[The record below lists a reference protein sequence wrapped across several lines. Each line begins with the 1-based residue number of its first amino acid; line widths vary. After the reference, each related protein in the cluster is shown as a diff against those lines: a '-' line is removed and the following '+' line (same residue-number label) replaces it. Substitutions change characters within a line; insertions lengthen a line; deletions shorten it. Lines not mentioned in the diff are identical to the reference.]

1 MVAEVLNP
9 RENTRD
15 VTTTFHFTFTC
26 PDGIV
31 DKVVPNT
38 YEEAMKYLEGKR
50 RYEFGKQ
57 VAKEIGSKLAKF
69 YL

>member
-1 MVAEVLNP
+1 
-9 RENTRD
+9 
-15 VTTTFHFTFTC
+15 
-26 PDGIV
+26 V